1 MPDVQR
7 FYQLPL
13 PVRIRCHYAD
23 GMPVIIDPAGL
34 QHRQHRIAVFQCLPQ
49 RFQHHQSGTL
59 ARNEAVCVSREHA
72 AAASGGQGFGAAE
85 ILIGGRRQHK
95 MNATGNGRSA
105 FPPADRGCGQMQRD
119 QGRGAGRIYHH
130 AWPFE
135 VKFLGSPCRNHIDDI
150 IHQKVG
156 MSSRNPQLPLPFFH
170 NTLLLHA
177 RQHREAVKA
186 LKIHSVQSIQV
197 IFEIGIAPR
206 TDKQSDI
213 PAVHLLP

>member
-1 MPDVQR
+1 
-7 FYQLPL
+7 
-13 PVRIRCHYAD
+13 
-23 GMPVIIDPAGL
+23 MPVIIDSAGL
-34 QHRQHRIAVFQCLPQ
+34 QHRQHRIAVSQRLLQ

-59 ARNEAVCVSREHA
+59 AGNEAVRVSREHA
-72 AAASGGQGFGAAE
+72 AASSGRQGFGAAE

-95 MNATGNGRSA
+95 MNAAGNGGFA
-105 FPPADRGCGQMQRD
+105 FPPADGVCGQMQRD
-119 QGRGAGRIYHH
+119 QGRGAGGIYRH

-135 VKFLGSPCRNHIDDI
+135 VEFLGGPCRNHIDDI
-150 IHQKVG
+150 IHQKVWMG
-156 MSSRNPQLPLPFFH
+156 SRNPQLPLPFFH